1 MGTIITGNQSI
12 SSGTS
17 LNLKTEIVDVLP
29 TSGKRN
35 ILYLVKKKEQFEND
49 KYDEYIWIVD
59 TANPNGYFEL
69 IGGSYNTDILDTLS
83 YGVLINPNIADPDL
97 TRIGNLQLHKTLPIQ
112 SNIKGCVTQYN
123 AQEGKHKIMYYTNKY
138 DRRFKE
144 IPDILYGQTL
154 NVNNEVYTL
163 TNNVFNSNR
172 YLKQYVKIN
181 NIVAQVT
188 EIDIDSTTAT
198 LVPESTITAGTYNVE
213 LGSVLNG
220 YDGEVKN
227 YVPKFYYRS
236 WDSENEQQVRISQ
249 VQIDSSWIE
258 FPESLISPWGIC
270 LLRTV
275 PENMGYLS
283 TLHPNSAVCIINDNT
298 YCRGGNNNN
307 AYDSSPDI
315 YRRNLNK
322 PSTNITR
329 ANMRIY
335 TSNSGNTILP
345 YNIYKGLYWLWVIEF
360 GTFNSQKPMNTSQEL
375 IEPDL
380 SSEGYSTGGL
390 GNGIT
395 TISSTYWNYY
405 NSYNPLTTNGYLIQ
419 LGNRT
424 GYRELNIITP
434 VESGGEPIQLYTFK
448 VPSWRGFENIFGD
461 YWKNVD
467 GIIIDANSKIEGR
480 NELDIVYTSDS
491 NFSDSITNDYIIAG
505 YTVHKNDYIKNWNL
519 GDKAEIIP
527 IIVGGNSNI
536 YVCDYKYSGDS
547 NTTLR
552 TLVLGGNAAYG
563 SIAGVGCFNSDS
575 SVGYSIAYIGFWS
588 HSKL

>member
-12 SSGTS
+12 NGGVS
-17 LNLKTEIVDVLP
+17 LNLKTEIVDTLP
-29 TSGKRN
+29 VTGKGN
-35 ILYLVKKKEQFEND
+35 ILYLVKKKEQFQND
-49 KYDEYIWIVD
+49 KYDEYIWVKD
-59 TANPNGYFEL
+59 TLNPNGYFEL
-69 IGGSYNTDILDTLS
+69 VGGSQNINLLDTLS
-83 YGVLINPNIADPDL
+83 YGVLINPNVADPDL
-97 TRIGNLQLHKTLPIQ
+97 IRIGNLELHKSLPIQ
-112 SNIKGCVTQYN
+112 SGIKGCV
-123 AQEGKHKIMYYTNKY
+123 AQCKTEDGKPKIIYFTNKY

-163 TNNVFNSNR
+163 TNDVFNSNR

-198 LVPESTITAGTYNVE
+198 LIPESVITAGTYNVE

-258 FPESLISPWGIC
+258 FSESLISPWGIC

-283 TLHPNSAVCIINDNT
+283 TLSPNSAVCIINDNT

-307 AYDSSPDI
+307 TYDSSPDI

-322 PSTNITR
+322 PSTNISRTI
-329 ANMRIY
+329 MRTY
-335 TSNSGNTILP
+335 TSNSGNNILS
-345 YNIYKGLYWLWVIEF
+345 YNEYKALYWLWVIEF
-360 GTFNSQKPMNTSQEL
+360 GSFNSQKPMNTSQEL
-375 IEPDL
+375 TEPDL
-380 SSEGYSTGGL
+380 SNEGYSTGGL
-390 GNGIT
+390 GNGVT
-395 TISSTYWNYY
+395 TANGIHWNYY
-405 NSYNPLTTNGYLIQ
+405 NNFCPLTPNGYLIQ

-424 GYRELNIITP
+424 GYKELNIITP
-434 VESGGEPIQLYTFK
+434 VEPNGEQSQLYTFK

-467 GIIIDANSKIEGR
+467 GIIIDANSEIEGR
-480 NELDIVYTSDS
+480 NSLDIVYVSDS
-491 NFSDSITNDYIIAG
+491 NYSDNINSSYYIVG
-505 YTVHKNDYIKNWNL
+505 YAPHKDGYIKKWNV
-519 GDKAEIIP
+519 GTKAEIIP
-527 IIVGGNSNI
+527 IVVGGNSST
-536 YVCDYKYSGDS
+536 YVCDYRYSGIS
-547 NTTLR
+547 NTSLR
-552 TLVLGGNAAYG
+552 TLILGGSAVSG
-563 SIAGVGCFNSDS
+563 SQAGVGYFNSDG
-575 SVGYSIAYIGFWS
+575 SVGDSDAHFGFWAS
-588 HSKL
+588 SRL